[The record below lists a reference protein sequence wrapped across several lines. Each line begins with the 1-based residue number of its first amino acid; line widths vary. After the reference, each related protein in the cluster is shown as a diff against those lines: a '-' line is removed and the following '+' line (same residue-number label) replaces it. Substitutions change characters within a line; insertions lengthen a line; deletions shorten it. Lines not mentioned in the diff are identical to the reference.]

1 MANFLFRTTF
11 KFMLGRV
18 IWPGF
23 WILQTKFFRQIST
36 QNCSNLLAIFF
47 LHVTLMW
54 KCHKQLWYPV
64 QSSVHRRLVGRVGNS
79 FCLLLCDGIF
89 YKLLCGFARIW
100 MVSKSKVLRND
111 VLWYI
116 ALGMHVFWFLCG
128 RFFQVKYILHYFWK
142 RRKNE

>member
-1 MANFLFRTTF
+1 M
-11 KFMLGRV
+11 

-116 ALGMHVFWFLCG
+116 ALGILCMCFDFYADG
-128 RFFQVKYILHYFWK
+128 FSKWNTYYIIFGNVEKMNRNNHTFFF
-142 RRKNE
+142 